1 MLCGSFSFAVMGCL
15 AHALGP
21 YCDWPL
27 IALARSVL
35 PLVLALLLASAAGAR
50 LVFWRPRVLWL
61 RSIAGSCSLLCTF
74 FALARLPVSDVL
86 TLTNMFPLWVA
97 LLSWPL
103 LKEVPTV
110 GVWLS
115 SILGVAGVVLIQQPH
130 FAEGNYA
137 TLAAL
142 VASVSTA
149 VAMLGLHRLNGID
162 ARAIVAHFSGVALLF
177 SAVAVFL
184 FARPAPPYTMLTG
197 PILLML
203 AAIGVTAT
211 IGQLFLT
218 KAFVAGPPGKV
229 ALVGLSQI
237 VFGMILE
244 VLLTER
250 TFQPLTLLGIALV
263 VAPTAWVMVTRE

>member
-1 MLCGSFSFAVMGCL
+1 
-15 AHALGP
+15 
-21 YCDWPL
+21 
-27 IALARSVL
+27 
-35 PLVLALLLASAAGAR
+35 
-50 LVFWRPRVLWL
+50 
-61 RSIAGSCSLLCTF
+61 
-74 FALARLPVSDVL
+74 
-86 TLTNMFPLWVA
+86 VA

-103 LKEVPTV
+103 LKEVPTG

-115 SILGVAGVVLIQQPH
+115 SILGVAGVMLIQQPH